1 MLRTRS
7 DRFHK
12 HIYRRNSETI
22 RKYEFRLPVDAL
34 CSWTTVSLLNLISRT
49 SSYRVRKAWKRGICN
64 ELVKPLIGI
73 QRVEVPGSGRQAA
86 SLGGESPSAVSCL
99 IRRLACPMHALVTMR
114 EVLGCKSHGC
124 PATVKG
130 AAAGET
136 WVASKPGGLNV
147 RNSDDLETPAA

>member
-1 MLRTRS
+1 LLRTRS

-73 QRVEVPGSGRQAA
+73 QRVEVPPDE
-86 SLGGESPSAVSCL
+86 SL
-99 IRRLACPMHALVTMR
+99 
-114 EVLGCKSHGC
+114 
-124 PATVKG
+124 
-130 AAAGET
+130 AGT
-136 WVASKPGGLNV
+136 SVASVAIHRVTGG
-147 RNSDDLETPAA
+147 